1 MMFIHIGEDVVVPMK
16 DVIAIIDIESANLSS
31 DTRQFLKI
39 AEEEGF
45 VKRVTNE
52 EPKSF
57 ILTEVDKKSVIY
69 FSPISS
75 LTLCKRSGFI
85 DNL

>member
-1 MMFIHIGEDVVVPMK
+1 MFIHIGEDVVVPMK